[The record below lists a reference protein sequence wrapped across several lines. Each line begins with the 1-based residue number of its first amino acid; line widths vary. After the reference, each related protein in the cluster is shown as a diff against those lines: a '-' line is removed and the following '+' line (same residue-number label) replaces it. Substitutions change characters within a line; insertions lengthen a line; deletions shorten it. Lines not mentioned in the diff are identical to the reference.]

1 MNAAVVRNLKKGRKR
16 SFHTLEDDHGP
27 LRVHNDQTEGWWLDK
42 QLIGF
47 VADFGLTVYGDRRRD
62 CAKCTPSGN
71 GGVWTTETIMPRF
84 FPNYPYMSN
93 ADKKKKDK
101 SALQRDVLARINMQ
115 SSTDENLLPPKKGP
129 GKPRGITAKTR
140 SRGRTSPAHHLRDN
154 FININKPRC
163 IPTNGNIK

>member
-1 MNAAVVRNLKKGRKR
+1 MLKGGRHVMNAAVVRNLKKGRKR

-93 ADKKKKDK
+93 ADKKKKR
-101 SALQRDVLARINMQ
+101 QRDVLARINMQ
-115 SSTDENLLPPKKGP
+115 SSTDENLAPALLPPKERA
-129 GKPRGITAKTR
+129 GKTQ
-140 SRGRTSPAHHLRDN
+140 RDN
-154 FININKPRC
+154 CKNKKQRAHQPSAPPLR
-163 IPTNGNIK
+163 